1 MIFLKNILRNP
12 FCINDLQN
20 IRRCQTKESL
30 AISIFWHFPLQ
41 IVEYTFVKLFNS
53 EIVYS
58 VLEYK
63 KKQKGTRK
71 EASPLLL
78 AAISWAE
85 KVLFTWDQVEECE
98 FGFVLNHLSFE
109 FW

>member
-1 MIFLKNILRNP
+1 MILLKNILSNP

-58 VLEYK
+58 WIPIK
-63 KKQKGTRK
+63 KKE
-71 EASPLLL
+71 EASL
-78 AAISWAE
+78 AISWAE
-85 KVLFTWDQVEECE
+85 KVMFTWNQV
-98 FGFVLNHLSFE
+98 GD
-109 FW
+109 W

>member
-63 KKQKGTRK
+63 KRK
-71 EASPLLL
+71 KEQEKKPLLSPAGCYKL
-78 AAISWAE
+78 GGES
-85 KVLFTWDQVEECE
+85 
-98 FGFVLNHLSFE
+98 FVHLGSS
-109 FW
+109 

>member
-1 MIFLKNILRNP
+1 MIFLNNILRNP

-41 IVEYTFVKLFNS
+41 IVEYTFIKLFNS

-63 KKQKGTRK
+63 KKKKGTRK
-71 EASPLLL
+71 EASPLSCWLL
-78 AAISWAE
+78 
-85 KVLFTWDQVEECE
+85 
-98 FGFVLNHLSFE
+98 
-109 FW
+109 

>member
-1 MIFLKNILRNP
+1 MSKLCLETKKIRYFYSLFSENLRLTQNLPNEVFLTIYDFKVDIPYKKTLR
-12 FCINDLQN
+12 ITL
-20 IRRCQTKESL
+20 
-30 AISIFWHFPLQ
+30 
-41 IVEYTFVKLFNS
+41 
-53 EIVYS
+53 

-63 KKQKGTRK
+63 KEKRNKKR
-71 EASPLLL
+71 SLSSLLL